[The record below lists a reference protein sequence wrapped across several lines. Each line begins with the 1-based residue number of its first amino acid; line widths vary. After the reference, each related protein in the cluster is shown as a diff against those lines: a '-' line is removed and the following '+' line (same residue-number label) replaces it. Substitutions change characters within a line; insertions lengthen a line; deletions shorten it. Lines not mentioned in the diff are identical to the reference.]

1 VPAEELVMFLH
12 TDLSAITRG
21 RAVALPELAERLPS
35 GVGWV
40 PANAALTAFGG
51 IADPNPWGS
60 VGDVRLLPDPET
72 EVRVADLPGV
82 SPLHFVQCDVVN
94 LDGTGWP
101 ACPRVFLKR
110 VVKEFADE
118 TGLSVVAAFEHEF
131 YLRSDAAPAP
141 VGAPFS
147 LEALRR
153 ADRFGALLIGSL
165 RAAGLEPHTF
175 LPEYG
180 FGQFEVSCEPAPAL
194 RAADRAVA
202 VREVVRDVARSV
214 GWRATF
220 TPVLEPGLPANG
232 VHVHLSLLDRSG
244 RPAGY
249 DAASNLG
256 MSAVAASFAGGVLA
270 HLPALCAFAAP
281 SMISYIRLAPHNWS
295 ASVASVGSD
304 RESAIRIP
312 GIWGGARTA
321 DPGSQFN
328 LEFRFPDAA
337 ACPHLLLGLLVR
349 AGLQGIRADATDLAL
364 DAGDS
369 LPQSLEAAIA
379 ALNSDQTARSWLPP
393 ELLETYLAVKTT
405 EIAHL
410 RDRSPIEACEVY
422 LDIY

>member
-12 TDLSAITRG
+12 TDLSAISRG
-21 RAVALPELAERLPS
+21 RAVALAELAERLPV

-72 EVRVADLPGV
+72 EVRVEDLPGL
-82 SPLHFVQCDVVN
+82 SPLHFFQCDVVN

-110 VVKEFADE
+110 VVKQFADE
-118 TGLSVVAAFEHEF
+118 TGLQVVAAFEHEF
-131 YLRSDAAPAP
+131 YLRSDAAAAP
-141 VGAPFS
+141 RGAPFS
-147 LEALRR
+147 LEAFRQ
-153 ADRFGALLIGSL
+153 ADRFGPLLVGSL

-180 FGQFEVSCEPAPAL
+180 FGQFEVTCQPAPAV

-220 TPVLEPGLPANG
+220 TPVLEPGQPASG
-232 VHVHLSLLDRSG
+232 VHVHLSLLDGSG
-244 RPAGY
+244 RPAAHDVAG
-249 DAASNLG
+249 NRG
-256 MSAVAASFAGGVLA
+256 MSAAAASFAGGVLQ

-281 SMISYIRLAPHNWS
+281 SMISYIRLTPHNWS
-295 ASVASVGSD
+295 ASLARVGND
-304 RESAIRIP
+304 REAAVRIP
-312 GIWGGARTA
+312 GIWGGPRTTE
-321 DPGSQFN
+321 PGAQFN

-337 ACPHLLLGLLVR
+337 ACPHLLLALLVS
-349 AGLQGIRADATDLAL
+349 AGLQGIRDGTEPAMDGG
-364 DAGDS
+364 AG
-369 LPQSLEAAIA
+369 LPDSLEAAMS
-379 ALNSDQTARSWLPP
+379 ALKANQTAKSWLPP

-410 RDRSPIEACEVY
+410 RDRSAIEACGVY

>member
-12 TDLSAITRG
+12 TDLSAISRG
-21 RAVALPELAERLPS
+21 RSFALPELADRLPI

-82 SPLHFVQCDVVN
+82 SPLHFFQCDVVN
-94 LDGTGWP
+94 LDGTDWP

-110 VVKEFADE
+110 VVREFADE
-118 TGLSVVAAFEHEF
+118 TGLQVVAAFEHEF
-131 YLRSDAAPAP
+131 YLRSAAAVAP
-141 VGAPFS
+141 LGAPFS
-147 LEALRR
+147 LEAFRQ
-153 ADRFGALLIGSL
+153 ADRFGPLLVGSL

-180 FGQFEVSCEPAPAL
+180 FGQFEVTCQPAPAV

-232 VHVHLSLLDRSG
+232 VHVHLSLLDSAG

-249 DAASNLG
+249 DAASNRG
-256 MSAVAASFAGGVLA
+256 VSAVAARFAGGVLE

-281 SMISYIRLAPHNWS
+281 SMISYIRLTPHNWS
-295 ASVASVGSD
+295 ASLARVGND
-304 RESAIRIP
+304 REAAVRIP
-312 GIWGGARTA
+312 GIWAGPQTDEPGA
-321 DPGSQFN
+321 QLN

-337 ACPHLLLGLLVR
+337 ACPHLLLALLMS
-349 AGLQGIRADATDLAL
+349 AGLQGIRDGTEPAL
-364 DAGDS
+364 DAGAG
-369 LPQSLEAAIA
+369 LPESLEAAVS
-379 ALNSDQTARSWLPP
+379 ALGEDQTAKSWLPP
-393 ELLETYLAVKTT
+393 ELLETYMAIKTT
-405 EIAHL
+405 EIALL
-410 RDRSPIEACEVY
+410 RDRSAIEACGVY

>member
-1 VPAEELVMFLH
+1 MPAEELVMFLH

-21 RAVALPELAERLPS
+21 RAVALPELAERLPV

-72 EVRVADLPGV
+72 EVRVVDLPGV
-82 SPLHFVQCDVVN
+82 SPLHFFQCDVVN
-94 LDGTGWP
+94 LDGSGWP

-110 VVKEFADE
+110 VVKQFADE
-118 TGLSVVAAFEHEF
+118 TGLQAVAAFEHEF
-131 YLRSDAAPAP
+131 YLRSDAAAAP
-141 VGAPFS
+141 RGAPFS
-147 LEALRR
+147 LEAFRQ
-153 ADRFGALLIGSL
+153 ADRFGPLLVGSL
-165 RAAGLEPHTF
+165 RAAGLEPETF

-180 FGQFEVSCEPAPAL
+180 FGQFEVTCQPAPAV

-220 TPVLEPGLPANG
+220 TPVLEPGQPANG
-232 VHVHLSLLDRSG
+232 VHVHLSLLDESG
-244 RPAGY
+244 RQAAH
-249 DAASNLG
+249 DAAGNHG
-256 MSAVAASFAGGVLA
+256 MSAAAASFAGGVLE

-281 SMISYIRLAPHNWS
+281 SMISYIRLTPHNWS
-295 ASVASVGSD
+295 ASLARVGND
-304 RESAIRIP
+304 REAAVRIP
-312 GIWGGARTA
+312 GIWGGPRTTE
-321 DPGSQFN
+321 PGAQFN

-337 ACPHLLLGLLVR
+337 ACPHLLLALLIS
-349 AGLQGIRADATDLAL
+349 AGLQGIRDGTEPAM
-364 DAGDS
+364 DAGAGVPD
-369 LPQSLEAAIA
+369 SLEAAMS
-379 ALNSDQTARSWLPP
+379 ALNANQTARSWVPP

-410 RDRSPIEACEVY
+410 RDRSPIEACGVY

>member
-1 VPAEELVMFLH
+1 MPAEELVMFLH

-21 RAVALPELAERLPS
+21 RAFALGELAERLPV

-82 SPLHFVQCDVVN
+82 SPLHFFQCDVVT

-101 ACPRVFLKR
+101 ACPRVFLKQ
-110 VVKEFADE
+110 VVKEFAEE
-118 TGLSVVAAFEHEF
+118 TGLEVVAAFEHEF
-131 YLRSDAAPAP
+131 YLRSQAAAAPL
-141 VGAPFS
+141 GAPFS
-147 LEALRR
+147 LEAFRR
-153 ADRFGALLIGSL
+153 ADRFGPLLVGSL

-180 FGQFEVSCEPAPAL
+180 FGQFEVTCQPAPAV

-220 TPVLEPGLPANG
+220 TPVVEPGLPANG
-232 VHVHLSLLDRSG
+232 VHVHLSFLDPSG
-244 RPAGY
+244 WPAAH
-249 DAASNLG
+249 DAAGNRGL
-256 MSAVAASFAGGVLA
+256 SAVAASFAGGVLE

-281 SMISYIRLAPHNWS
+281 SMISYLRLTPHNWS
-295 ASVASVGSD
+295 ASLATVGND
-304 RESAIRIP
+304 REAAVRIP
-312 GIWGGARTA
+312 GIWSGPRTA
-321 DPGSQFN
+321 EPGAQFN

-337 ACPHLLLGLLVR
+337 ACPHLLLALLMR
-349 AGLQGIRADATDLAL
+349 AGLQGIRDGTQPTME
-364 DAGDS
+364 AGDS
-369 LPQSLEAAIA
+369 LPESLESALS
-379 ALNSDQTARSWLPP
+379 ALNASQTAKSWLPP
-393 ELLETYLAVKTT
+393 ELLETYLAVKAT

-410 RDRSPIEACEVY
+410 RDRSPIEACGVY

>member
-1 VPAEELVMFLH
+1 MPAEELVMFLH

-21 RAVALPELAERLPS
+21 RAFALPELAERLPV

-72 EVRVADLPGV
+72 EVRIADLPGV
-82 SPLHFVQCDVVN
+82 SPLHFFQCDVVN

-118 TGLSVVAAFEHEF
+118 TGLQVVAAFEHEF
-131 YLRSDAAPAP
+131 YLRSAAAPAP
-141 VGAPFS
+141 LGAPFS
-147 LEALRR
+147 LEAFRQ
-153 ADRFGALLIGSL
+153 ADRFGPLLVGSL

-180 FGQFEVSCEPAPAL
+180 FGQFEVTCEPAPAV

-232 VHVHLSLLDRSG
+232 VHVHLSFVDRAG
-244 RPAGY
+244 RLAAY
-249 DAASNLG
+249 DAAGNHGASQ
-256 MSAVAASFAGGVLA
+256 VATNFAGGVLE

-281 SMISYIRLAPHNWS
+281 SMISYLRLTPHNWS
-295 ASVASVGSD
+295 ASLARVGND
-304 RESAIRIP
+304 REAAVRIP
-312 GIWGGARTA
+312 GIWSGGLTA
-321 DPGSQFN
+321 EPGAQFN

-337 ACPHLLLGLLVR
+337 ACPHLLLALLMS
-349 AGLQGIRADATDLAL
+349 AGLQGIRDRTEPATD
-364 DAGDS
+364 AGEG
-369 LPQSLEAAIA
+369 LPDSLEAALS
-379 ALNSDQTARSWLPP
+379 ALDEDQTARSWLPP
-393 ELLETYLAVKTT
+393 ELLETYLAIKTT
-405 EIAHL
+405 EIDHL
-410 RDRSPIEACEVY
+410 RDRSAIEACGVY

>member
-12 TDLSAITRG
+12 TDLSAISRG
-21 RAVALPELAERLPS
+21 RSFALPELADRLPI

-82 SPLHFVQCDVVN
+82 SPLHFFQCDVVN

-101 ACPRVFLKR
+101 ACPRIFLKR
-110 VVKEFADE
+110 VVREFADE
-118 TGLSVVAAFEHEF
+118 TGLQVVATFEHEF
-131 YLRSDAAPAP
+131 YLRSAAAVAP
-141 VGAPFS
+141 LGAPFS
-147 LEALRR
+147 LEAFRQ
-153 ADRFGALLIGSL
+153 ADRFGPLLVGSL

-180 FGQFEVSCEPAPAL
+180 FGQFEVTCQPAPAV

-232 VHVHLSLLDRSG
+232 VHVHLSLLDSAG

-249 DAASNLG
+249 DAASNRG
-256 MSAVAASFAGGVLA
+256 VSAVAARFAGGVLE

-281 SMISYIRLAPHNWS
+281 SMISYIRLTPHNWS
-295 ASVASVGSD
+295 ASLARVGND
-304 RESAIRIP
+304 REAAVRIP
-312 GIWGGARTA
+312 GIWAGPQTAEPGA
-321 DPGSQFN
+321 QLN

-337 ACPHLLLGLLVR
+337 ACPHLLLALLMS
-349 AGLQGIRADATDLAL
+349 AGLQGIRDGTEPAL
-364 DAGDS
+364 DAGAG
-369 LPQSLEAAIA
+369 LPESLEAAVS
-379 ALNSDQTARSWLPP
+379 ALDEDQTAKSWLPP
-393 ELLETYLAVKTT
+393 ELLETYMAIKTT
-405 EIAHL
+405 EIALL
-410 RDRSPIEACEVY
+410 RDRSAIEACGVY

>member
-1 VPAEELVMFLH
+1 MPAEELVMFLH

-21 RAVALPELAERLPS
+21 RAFALPELAERLPV

-72 EVRVADLPGV
+72 EVRIADLPGV
-82 SPLHFVQCDVVN
+82 SPLHFFQCDVVN

-118 TGLSVVAAFEHEF
+118 TGLQVVAAFEHEF
-131 YLRSDAAPAP
+131 YLRSAAAAAPL
-141 VGAPFS
+141 GAPFS
-147 LEALRR
+147 LEAFRQ
-153 ADRFGALLIGSL
+153 ADRFGPLLVGSL

-180 FGQFEVSCEPAPAL
+180 FGQFEVTCQPAPAV

-232 VHVHLSLLDRSG
+232 VHVHLSFLDSSG
-244 RPAGY
+244 RPAGH
-249 DAASNLG
+249 DPARKRG
-256 MSAVAASFAGGVLA
+256 MSAVAASFAGGVLE

-281 SMISYIRLAPHNWS
+281 SMVSYLRLTPHNWS
-295 ASVASVGSD
+295 ASLARVGND
-304 RESAIRIP
+304 REAAVRIP
-312 GIWGGARTA
+312 GIWSGARTA
-321 DPGSQFN
+321 EPGAQFN

-337 ACPHLLLGLLVR
+337 ACPHLLLALLMS
-349 AGLQGIRADATDLAL
+349 AGLQGIRDGTEPAVD
-364 DAGDS
+364 GGGS
-369 LPQSLEAAIA
+369 LPGSLEAAVS
-379 ALNSDQTARSWLPP
+379 ALDEDQTAKSWLPP
-393 ELLETYLAVKTT
+393 ELLETYMAIKTT
-405 EIAHL
+405 EIDHL
-410 RDRSPIEACEVY
+410 RDRSAIEACGVY